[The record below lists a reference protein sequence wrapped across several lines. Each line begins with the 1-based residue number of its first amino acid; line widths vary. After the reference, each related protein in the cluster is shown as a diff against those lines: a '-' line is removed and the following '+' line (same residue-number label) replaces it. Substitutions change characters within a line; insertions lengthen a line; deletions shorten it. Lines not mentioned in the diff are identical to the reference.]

1 VDVEEGA
8 LESKIRIM
16 CVDDHAIVR
25 DGVALVLGREPDCEV
40 VATAS
45 SGTDAVAKFRVH
57 RPDIT
62 LMDLRMPVMTGLEA
76 IRRIR
81 EEFPTAK
88 IIVLTVYDGDED
100 VFKAIKA
107 GAATYL
113 LKDTLSVDLVRAI
126 RDVHHGRS
134 RMGEAVAERLQTR
147 SSRTPLSQREIQV
160 IGLLAEGMR
169 NKEISDA
176 LGISEETV
184 RVHVKNLM
192 AKLKV
197 SDRTAAVTFAARH
210 GIIHLEDTPR

>member
-1 VDVEEGA
+1 MNA
-8 LESKIRIM
+8 RIRVL

-25 DGVALVLGREPDCEV
+25 DGVALVLGREHDCEV
-40 VATAS
+40 IATAAS
-45 SGTDAVAKFRVH
+45 APEAIALFRVH

-62 LMDLRMPVMTGLEA
+62 LMDLRLPGMGGLEA
-76 IRRIR
+76 IRTIKA
-81 EEFPTAK
+81 EFPNAK

-100 VFKAIKA
+100 VFSAMKA

-113 LKDTLSVDLVRAI
+113 LKDTLSADLVRAI
-126 RDVHHGRS
+126 RQVHTGHVP
-134 RMGEAVAERLQTR
+134 MNADVAERLNSR
-147 SSRTPLSQREIQV
+147 ALRTPLSHREIQV
-160 IGLLAEGMR
+160 LGLLADGMR

-197 SDRTAAVTFAARH
+197 SDRTAAVTVAARH
-210 GIIHLEDTPR
+210 GIIHLDQPPR